1 MGLITVKAS
10 LRWPQ
15 IFVGHEITA
24 VTYTFKRNGSRPED
38 EMDLFL
44 QRSLMLQ
51 RLLGNAVVSLF
62 RRLGVMPRRVRQL
75 IVALVD
81 GILCVIAVWAAF
93 ALRLGEFYRIET
105 NILLVSAAALVLWYP
120 IASWRGVYR
129 SLIRFSGGRAMVG
142 LGTAVVVFTIPMV
155 ILFLANG
162 FSGIPRTVA
171 LIQPILFLALMA
183 VSRLAIRF
191 VLIDIV
197 NSHYADSARRIV
209 AVYGAGSAGQQLA
222 LSLRHEPHVRVA
234 AFIDDDVRL
243 AGQQLDG
250 ITVHPPMMLDPLL
263 ENGQID
269 EVLLALPSASRSR
282 RKAIIEALQ
291 KYPVA
296 VRSLPSVGNLIDGK
310 VSVNDLRDVSID
322 DLLGRDPVRPNELLI
337 GKTIA
342 GKRVMVTGAGGSIGG
357 ELCRQILGSRPAEL
371 ILLER
376 SEYALYDIGAELET
390 LAGALDVP
398 PPITPV
404 LGDVGD
410 HDAVQRIFDQWRPD
424 TVFHA
429 AAYKHVPLVESN
441 PIAGLRNNIVGTLN
455 ACLAAEESGIKNFVL
470 ISTDKAVRPTNVM
483 GASKRVC
490 ELILQARAQLN
501 GVKHNRTIFTMVR
514 FGNVLGSSGSVVPR
528 FQRQIRN
535 GGPVTLTHRD
545 VTRYF
550 MTIPEAAQLVIQ
562 AGALA
567 KGGEVFV
574 LDMGEPVRIL
584 DLARSMIHLS
594 GMTVRDKTNPDGDI
608 EICEVG
614 LRPGEK
620 LYEELLIGDNPE
632 STSHERIR
640 RANEAMIPWSVLQ
653 VALDRMSVLLSGGD
667 SAGAVSLLCELVP
680 GYRSSTRDNALWMSG
695 KAS

>member
-1 MGLITVKAS
+1 MK
-10 LRWPQ
+10 
-15 IFVGHEITA
+15 EI
-24 VTYTFKRNGSRPED
+24 GSG
-38 EMDLFL
+38 MKLDLFSE
-44 QRSLMLQ
+44 RISMLQ
-51 RLLGNAVVSLF
+51 RALGNTIILSVGW
-62 RRLGVMPRRVRQL
+62 LGALPRRKRQL
-75 IVALVD
+75 IVAAID
-81 GILCVIAVWAAF
+81 GLLCAVAVWVAF
-93 ALRLGEFYRIET
+93 SLRLGEFYRAET
-105 NILLVSAAALVLWYP
+105 NILLVTIAALVLWYP

-129 SLIRFSGGRAMVG
+129 SIIRFSGARAMFG
-142 LGTAVVVFTIPMV
+142 LGTAVVIYTIPMTV
-155 ILFLANG
+155 LFLANG
-162 FSGIPRTVA
+162 FAGIPRTIA
-171 LIQPILFLALMA
+171 LIQPIVFLALMA

-197 NSHYADSARRIV
+197 NGHDADTARRVV
-209 AVYGAGSAGQQLA
+209 AIYGAGSAGQQLA
-222 LSLRHEPHVRVA
+222 LSLRHEPHVRLA

-243 AGQQLDG
+243 AGQQLDRV
-250 ITVHPPMMLDPLL
+250 TVHPSTKLDALL
-263 ENGQID
+263 DSNDID

-282 RKAIIEALQ
+282 RKAIIEVLQ
-291 KYPVA
+291 KHPVA
-296 VRSLPSVGNLIDGK
+296 VRSLPSVGNLIDGE
-310 VSVNDLRDVSID
+310 VSVSDLRDVSID

-337 GKTIA
+337 GKTVT
-342 GKRVMVTGAGGSIGG
+342 GKRVMVTGSGGSIGS
-357 ELCRQILGSRPAEL
+357 ELCRQILRSRPAEL

-376 SEYALYDIGAELET
+376 SEYALYAIDVELEA
-390 LAGALDVP
+390 LADSLEIHVP
-398 PPITPV
+398 IVPI
-404 LGDVGD
+404 LGDVSD
-410 HDAVQRIFDQWRPD
+410 RDAVRRIFEACQPE

-441 PIAGLRNNIVGTLN
+441 PIAGLRNNIFGTLN
-455 ACLAAEESGIKNFVL
+455 ACLAAEECGVRNFVL

-490 ELILQARAQLN
+490 ELILQARAQLH
-501 GVKHNRTIFTMVR
+501 GTKGDRTIFTMVR

-528 FQRQIRN
+528 FQRQIRE

-562 AGALA
+562 AGAMA

-594 GMTVRDKTNPDGDI
+594 GMTVRDKANPDGDI
-608 EICEVG
+608 EICEIG

-632 STSHERIR
+632 PTVHERIR
-640 RANEAMIPWSVLQ
+640 RANEAMMSWDDLRAS
-653 VALDRMSVLLSGGD
+653 LDRMG
-667 SAGAVSLLCELVP
+667 SLLANGQARAAVALLCDLVP
-680 GYRSSTRDNALWMSG
+680 EYRSSSADALIVELN

>member
-1 MGLITVKAS
+1 MKL
-10 LRWPQ
+10 
-15 IFVGHEITA
+15 
-24 VTYTFKRNGSRPED
+24 
-38 EMDLFL
+38 DLFSE
-44 QRSLMLQ
+44 RTSMLQ
-51 RLLGNAVVSLF
+51 RVLANTIVSSVGQLGAL
-62 RRLGVMPRRVRQL
+62 PRRARQL
-75 IVALVD
+75 IVAVID
-81 GILCVIAVWAAF
+81 GVLCAIAVWMAF
-93 ALRLGEFYRIET
+93 SLRLGEFYRVET
-105 NILLVSAAALVLWYP
+105 NILLVTAAALVLWYS

-129 SLIRFSGGRAMVG
+129 SIIRFSGARAMFG
-142 LGTAVVVFTIPMV
+142 LGTAVVIYTIPMAV
-155 ILFLANG
+155 LFLANG
-162 FSGIPRTVA
+162 FAGIPRTVA
-171 LIQPILFLALMA
+171 LIQPIIFLALMA
-183 VSRLAIRF
+183 VSRLTIRF

-197 NSHYADSARRIV
+197 NGHYADTTRRIV
-209 AVYGAGSAGQQLA
+209 AIYGAGSAGQQLA
-222 LSLRHEPHVRVA
+222 LSLRHEPHVRLA

-250 ITVHPPMMLDPLL
+250 VTVHPSTKLDVLL
-263 ENGQID
+263 DSNGID

-291 KYPVA
+291 RHPVA
-296 VRSLPSVGNLIDGK
+296 VRSLPSVGNLIDGE
-310 VSVNDLRDVSID
+310 VSVSDLRDVSID

-337 GKTIA
+337 GRTVT

-357 ELCRQILGSRPAEL
+357 ELCRQILRSRPAEL

-376 SEYALYDIGAELET
+376 SEYALYAIGVELEA
-390 LAGALDVP
+390 LAESLDVGV
-398 PPITPV
+398 PIMPV

-410 HDAVQRIFDQWRPD
+410 RDSVRRIFEKCQPE

-441 PIAGLRNNIVGTLN
+441 PIAGLRNNIFGTLN
-455 ACLAAEESGIKNFVL
+455 ACLAAEECSVRHFVL

-490 ELILQARAQLN
+490 ELILQARAQLH
-501 GVKHNRTIFTMVR
+501 GLKRDRTIFTMVR

-528 FQRQIRN
+528 FQRQIRE

-562 AGALA
+562 AGAMA

-594 GMTVRDKTNPDGDI
+594 GMTVRDELNPEGDI
-608 EICEVG
+608 EVCEIG

-632 STSHERIR
+632 PTVHERIR
-640 RANEAMIPWSVLQ
+640 RANEAMISWGSLQ
-653 VALDRMSVLLSGGD
+653 TALDSMSLLLSRGD
-667 SAGAVSLLCELVP
+667 SAGATLLLQELVP
-680 GYRSSTRDNALWMSG
+680 EYQSVAKGGPLGVSE

>member
-1 MGLITVKAS
+1 
-10 LRWPQ
+10 
-15 IFVGHEITA
+15 
-24 VTYTFKRNGSRPED
+24 
-38 EMDLFL
+38 
-44 QRSLMLQ
+44 MLQ
-51 RLLGNAVVSLF
+51 QVLGSAIASSF
-62 RRLGVMPRRVRQL
+62 GWLGALPRRTRQL
-75 IVALVD
+75 IVAAID
-81 GILCVIAVWAAF
+81 GVLCTIAVWTAF
-93 ALRLGEFYRIET
+93 SLRLGEFYRVEA
-105 NILLVSAAALVLWYP
+105 NVVLVTAAALVLWYP

-129 SLIRFSGGRAMVG
+129 SIIRFSGARAMFG
-142 LGTAVVVFTIPMV
+142 LGTAVVIFTIPMI

-162 FSGIPRTVA
+162 FDGIPRTIA
-171 LIQPILFLALMA
+171 LIQPIVFLTLMA
-183 VSRLAIRF
+183 ISRLTIRF

-197 NSHYADSARRIV
+197 NGRQADSTRRVV
-209 AVYGAGSAGQQLA
+209 AIYGAGSAGQQLA
-222 LSLRHEPHVRVA
+222 LSLRHEPRVRVA

-250 ITVHPPMMLDPLL
+250 VTVHPSTKLDALL
-263 ENGQID
+263 GSNDID

-291 KYPVA
+291 KHPVA

-310 VSVNDLRDVSID
+310 VSVSDLRDVSVD

-337 GKTIA
+337 GKTVTA
-342 GKRVMVTGAGGSIGG
+342 KRVMVTGAGGSIGS
-357 ELCRQILGSRPAEL
+357 ELCRQILRSRPSEL

-376 SEYALYDIGAELET
+376 SEYALYAIGAELEA
-390 LAGALDVP
+390 LAESLHVGVP
-398 PPITPV
+398 IMPV

-410 HDAVQRIFDQWRPD
+410 RDAMRRVFEKCQPE
-424 TVFHA
+424 TLFHA

-441 PIAGLRNNIVGTLN
+441 PIAGLRNNIFGTLN
-455 ACLAAEESGIKNFVL
+455 ACLVAEECGVRNFVL

-490 ELILQARAQLN
+490 ELILQARAQLH
-501 GVKHNRTIFTMVR
+501 GSARDRTIFTMVR

-528 FQRQIRN
+528 FQRQIKE
-535 GGPVTLTHRD
+535 GGPVTLTDRD

-562 AGALA
+562 AGAMA

-594 GMTVRDKTNPDGDI
+594 GRTVRDEMNPEGDI
-608 EICEVG
+608 EIREIG

-632 STSHERIR
+632 PTVHERIR
-640 RANEAMIPWSVLQ
+640 RANEALIPWKSLQ
-653 VALDRMSVLLSGGD
+653 ATLDKMSALLGAGD
-667 SAGAVSLLCELVP
+667 SMMATALLGELVP
-680 GYRSSTRDNALWMSG
+680 EYQSPVGESVNGIMER
-695 KAS
+695 AS

>member
-1 MGLITVKAS
+1 
-10 LRWPQ
+10 
-15 IFVGHEITA
+15 
-24 VTYTFKRNGSRPED
+24 
-38 EMDLFL
+38 
-44 QRSLMLQ
+44 MLQ
-51 RLLGNAVVSLF
+51 RVLANTIVSSVGQLGAL
-62 RRLGVMPRRVRQL
+62 PRRARQL
-75 IVALVD
+75 IVAVID
-81 GILCVIAVWAAF
+81 GVLCAIAVWMAF
-93 ALRLGEFYRIET
+93 SLRLGEFYRVET
-105 NILLVSAAALVLWYP
+105 NILLVTAAALVLWYS

-129 SLIRFSGGRAMVG
+129 SIIRFSGARAMFG
-142 LGTAVVVFTIPMV
+142 LGTAVVIYTIPMAV
-155 ILFLANG
+155 LFLANG
-162 FSGIPRTVA
+162 FAGIPRTVA
-171 LIQPILFLALMA
+171 LIQPIIFLALMA
-183 VSRLAIRF
+183 VSRLTIRF

-197 NSHYADSARRIV
+197 NGHYADTTRRIV
-209 AVYGAGSAGQQLA
+209 AIYGAGSAGQQLA
-222 LSLRHEPHVRVA
+222 LSLRHEPHVRLA

-250 ITVHPPMMLDPLL
+250 VTVHPSTKLDVLL
-263 ENGQID
+263 DSNGID

-291 KYPVA
+291 RHPVA
-296 VRSLPSVGNLIDGK
+296 VRSLPSVGNLIDGE
-310 VSVNDLRDVSID
+310 VSVSDLRDVSID

-337 GKTIA
+337 GRTVT

-357 ELCRQILGSRPAEL
+357 ELCRQILRSRPAEL

-376 SEYALYDIGAELET
+376 SEYALYAIGVELEA
-390 LAGALDVP
+390 LAESLDVGV
-398 PPITPV
+398 PIMPV

-410 HDAVQRIFDQWRPD
+410 RDSVRRIFEKCQPE

-441 PIAGLRNNIVGTLN
+441 PIAGLRNNIFGTLN
-455 ACLAAEESGIKNFVL
+455 ACLAAEECSVRHFVL

-490 ELILQARAQLN
+490 ELILQARAQLH
-501 GVKHNRTIFTMVR
+501 GLKRDRTIFTMVR

-528 FQRQIRN
+528 FQRQIRE

-562 AGALA
+562 AGAMA

-594 GMTVRDKTNPDGDI
+594 GMTVRDELNPEGDI
-608 EICEVG
+608 EVCEIG

-632 STSHERIR
+632 PTVHERIR
-640 RANEAMIPWSVLQ
+640 RANEAMISWGSLQ
-653 VALDRMSVLLSGGD
+653 TALDSMSLLLSRGD
-667 SAGAVSLLCELVP
+667 SAGATLLLQELVP
-680 GYRSSTRDNALWMSG
+680 EYQSVAKGGPLGVSE

>member
-1 MGLITVKAS
+1 MMQRVLAIAIVS
-10 LRWPQ
+10 S
-15 IFVGHEITA
+15 VG
-24 VTYTFKRNGSRPED
+24 
-38 EMDLFL
+38 
-44 QRSLMLQ
+44 
-51 RLLGNAVVSLF
+51 
-62 RRLGVMPRRVRQL
+62 RLGALPRRTRQL
-75 IVALVD
+75 IVAAMD
-81 GILCVIAVWAAF
+81 GVLCAIAVWMAF
-93 ALRLGEFYRIET
+93 SLRLGEFYRVET
-105 NILLVSAAALVLWYP
+105 NVLLVAAAALVLWYP

-129 SLIRFSGGRAMVG
+129 SIIRFSGARAMFG
-142 LGTAVVVFTIPMV
+142 LGTAVVIYTMPMAV
-155 ILFLANG
+155 LFLANG
-162 FSGIPRTVA
+162 FAGIPRTIA
-171 LIQPILFLALMA
+171 LIQPIIFLTLMA
-183 VSRLAIRF
+183 VSRLTIRF

-197 NSHYADSARRIV
+197 NGHRADTARRVV
-209 AVYGAGSAGQQLA
+209 AIYGAGSAGQQLA
-222 LSLRHEPHVRVA
+222 LSLRHEPHVRLA
-234 AFIDDDVRL
+234 AFIDDDARL

-250 ITVHPPMMLDPLL
+250 VTVHPATKLDALL
-263 ENGQID
+263 DSNDID
-269 EVLLALPSASRSR
+269 EVLLALPSASRLR

-291 KYPVA
+291 KHPVA

-310 VSVNDLRDVSID
+310 VSVSDLRNVSID

-337 GKTIA
+337 GKTVTA
-342 GKRVMVTGAGGSIGG
+342 KRVMVTGAGGSIGG
-357 ELCRQILGSRPAEL
+357 ELCRQILRSRPAEL

-376 SEYALYDIGAELET
+376 SEYALYAIGVELDA
-390 LAGALDVP
+390 LADTLDVRV
-398 PPITPV
+398 PIVPV
-404 LGDVGD
+404 LGDLGD
-410 HDAVQRIFDQWRPD
+410 SDAVQRIFEKRRPE

-441 PIAGLRNNIVGTLN
+441 PIAGLRNNIFGTLN
-455 ACLAAEESGIKNFVL
+455 ACLAAEKCGVRNFVL

-490 ELILQARAQLN
+490 ELILQGRAQLH
-501 GVKHNRTIFTMVR
+501 GPRRDRTIFTMVR

-528 FQRQIRN
+528 FQRQIRE
-535 GGPVTLTHRD
+535 GGPVTLTHSD

-562 AGALA
+562 AGAMA

-594 GMTVRDKTNPDGDI
+594 GMSIRDEANPDGDI

-632 STSHERIR
+632 PTIHERILK
-640 RANEAMIPWSVLQ
+640 ANEAMISWAILQ
-653 VALDRMSVLLSGGD
+653 RTLDRMSMFLSRGDNVGATSLLS
-667 SAGAVSLLCELVP
+667 ELVP
-680 GYRSSTRDNALWMSG
+680 EYRPAAGDSPLRVSD

>member
-1 MGLITVKAS
+1 MKL
-10 LRWPQ
+10 
-15 IFVGHEITA
+15 
-24 VTYTFKRNGSRPED
+24 
-38 EMDLFL
+38 DLFSE
-44 QRSLMLQ
+44 RTSMLQ
-51 RLLGNAVVSLF
+51 RVLGNMIVSSVGW
-62 RRLGVMPRRVRQL
+62 LGALPRRTRQFV
-75 IVALVD
+75 VAAID
-81 GILCVIAVWAAF
+81 GVLCSIAVWMAF
-93 ALRLGEFYRIET
+93 SLRLGEFYRVET
-105 NILLVSAAALVLWYP
+105 NILLVTAAALVLWYP

-129 SLIRFSGGRAMVG
+129 SIIRFSGARAMFG
-142 LGTAVVVFTIPMV
+142 LGMAVVIYTTPMTV
-155 ILFLANG
+155 LFLANG
-162 FSGIPRTVA
+162 FAGIPRTIA
-171 LIQPILFLALMA
+171 LIQPIIFLALMA
-183 VSRLAIRF
+183 ISRLTIRF

-197 NSHYADSARRIV
+197 NGHYADTARRVV
-209 AVYGAGSAGQQLA
+209 AIYGAGSAGQQLA
-222 LSLRHEPHVRVA
+222 LSLRHEPQVRLA

-250 ITVHPPMMLDPLL
+250 VTVHPSTKLDSLL
-263 ENGQID
+263 DSNDID
-269 EVLLALPSASRSR
+269 EVLLALPSASRAR
-282 RKAIIEALQ
+282 RKAIIQALQ
-291 KYPVA
+291 KHPVA

-310 VSVNDLRDVSID
+310 VSVSDLRDVSID

-337 GKTIA
+337 GKTVT
-342 GKRVMVTGAGGSIGG
+342 GKHVMVTGAGGSIGS
-357 ELCRQILGSRPAEL
+357 ELCRQILRSRPAEL

-376 SEYALYDIGAELET
+376 SEYALYAIGVELEA
-390 LAGALDVP
+390 LAESLDVSV
-398 PPITPV
+398 PIMPV

-410 HDAVQRIFDQWRPD
+410 RDAVRRIFEKCQPE

-441 PIAGLRNNIVGTLN
+441 PVAGLRNNIFGTLN
-455 ACLAAEESGIKNFVL
+455 ACLAAEECGVRNFVL

-490 ELILQARAQLN
+490 ELILQARAQLH
-501 GVKHNRTIFTMVR
+501 GLKRDRTIFTMVR

-528 FQRQIRN
+528 FQRQIRE

-562 AGALA
+562 AGAMA

-594 GMTVRDKTNPDGDI
+594 GMTVRDELNPEGDI
-608 EICEVG
+608 EICEIG

-632 STSHERIR
+632 PTVHERIR
-640 RANEAMIPWSVLQ
+640 RANEVMISWGSLQ
-653 VALDRMSVLLSGGD
+653 TTLDSMSLLLSCGD
-667 SAGAVSLLCELVP
+667 SAGATLLLQELVP
-680 GYRSSTRDNALWMSG
+680 EYQSAAEGEPLRVSE